1 MAQNRFIFAFIFL
14 FVVSTVVDA
23 QRWRTRRYESYI
35 GLGTANVYGD
45 IGGALTQE
53 NLYGLKD
60 IEITSTRPSISVGAK
75 YKIDH
80 RWFARVNLS
89 SALLQGSDE
98 GSLNQDVRAGGGYKF
113 HSFIFEPS
121 AMAEFYILPESR
133 SMVSEAIYNK
143 KGMVNGFRQIYL
155 YLFTGAG
162 AVVNFPTVTYIDP
175 RDGEADV
182 EVGDDGYQRPE
193 DQFRRVGAVIPFGIG
208 AKMDLTAYWTVSAEF
223 GRRFTFT
230 DYIDGYT
237 SRFSTANDT
246 YDFMQVVFSYKI
258 QTDKNGLPVIFRS
271 LGRQ

>member
-1 MAQNRFIFAFIFL
+1 MARNRFILAIIFL
-14 FVVSTVVDA
+14 FLVSTAVDA

-53 NLYGLKD
+53 NLFGLKD

-75 YKIDH
+75 YKINH
-80 RWFARVNLS
+80 RWYARVNLS
-89 SALLQGSDE
+89 SAFLQGSDE
-98 GSLNQDVRAGGGYKF
+98 NSLNEEVRAGGGYKF
-113 HSFIFEPS
+113 HSYIFEPS
-121 AMAEFYILPESR
+121 AMTEFYILPESR

-162 AVVNFPTVTYIDP
+162 AVVNFPTVTYINS
-175 RDGEADV
+175 GEL
-182 EVGDDGYQRPE
+182 VGDDGYQRPE

-208 AKMDLTAYWTVSAEF
+208 AKMDLTAYWTISAEF

-237 SRFSTANDT
+237 SKFSSANDT
-246 YDFMQVVFSYKI
+246 YDFIQVVFSYKI